1 VKAAVVGSLN
11 MDLVLA
17 VPELPARGQTV
28 LSRSLDRS
36 PGGKGANQAV
46 ALRRL
51 GAEVEMVGAVGAD
64 GDGTALRR
72 VLESA
77 GVSTRFVA
85 ERQEQPTG
93 LAVVCVGPDGDNL
106 IVVAPGANASLSPG
120 DVARRAAALDHADLL
135 LLQLEVPL
143 ETVAA
148 AARLGADRG
157 ALVVLNAA
165 PVPGS
170 QVPPDLLGGVG
181 ALVVNEGEA
190 AALGGGGDPK
200 QAAARLLALG
210 PRAVV
215 VTLGGAGCVVGD
227 EHGVTALPAHRVPVV
242 DTTGAGDSF
251 AAAFGFG
258 LAEGRP
264 AAAAAALASAAA
276 ALTVTRPGAQS
287 TPTAAE
293 VAAFRRGTRP
303 AGRGM

>member
-1 VKAAVVGSLN
+1 MKAAVVGSLN
-11 MDLVLA
+11 MDLLLG
-17 VPELPARGQTV
+17 VPDLPARGQTV

-64 GDGTALRR
+64 GDGAELRR
-72 VLESA
+72 ALESA
-77 GVSTRFVA
+77 GVSTRFVS
-85 ERQEQPTG
+85 ERREQPTG
-93 LAVVCVGPDGDNL
+93 LAIVCVSPDGDNL
-106 IVVAPGANASLSPG
+106 IVVAPGANASLGPG
-120 DVARRAAALDHADLL
+120 DVARHAAALDGADLL
-135 LLQLEVPL
+135 LLQLEIPL
-143 ETVAA
+143 ETVVA

-165 PVPGS
+165 PAPAVDVPA
-170 QVPPDLLGGVG
+170 DLLAAVGG
-181 ALVVNEGEA
+181 LVVNEGEA
-190 AALGGGGDPK
+190 AALGGGDPRH
-200 QAAARLLALG
+200 AVTRLRALG

-227 EHGVTALPAHRVPVV
+227 EHGVTTLPAHRVPVV

-251 AAAFGFG
+251 AAAFGLG
-258 LAEGRP
+258 LAEGRS
-264 AAAAAALASAAA
+264 AAAAAAVASAAA

-287 TPTAAE
+287 TPTAGE
-293 VAAFRRGTRP
+293 VAAFRGTRP